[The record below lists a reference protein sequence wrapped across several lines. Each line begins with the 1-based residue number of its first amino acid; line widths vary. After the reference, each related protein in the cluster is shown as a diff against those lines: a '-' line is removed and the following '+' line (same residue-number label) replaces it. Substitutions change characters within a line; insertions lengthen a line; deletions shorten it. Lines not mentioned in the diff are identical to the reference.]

1 MKISM
6 NARTAALAAL
16 ALCAAGG
23 AWAAG
28 GHHAVDDA
36 AILDEGQCELE
47 GWFSRARDGER
58 LVHAGANCR
67 VGPVELG
74 AAGEYARFE
83 GESQTGWGLE
93 AKWATEIADRFS
105 IGAKVGPGWAAHV
118 RPRYTGVSASLLA
131 SWKATDTVALHL
143 NAGRDF
149 THAAADENRY
159 GASVEWAPAPA
170 WSLVGER
177 YKEEGAHFVRAGVRF
192 LGGESWS
199 LDLSRSHRLSGPGVS
214 AWTLGATWAFD
225 RK

>member
-1 MKISM
+1 MKISR
-6 NARTAALAAL
+6 NARGAALAAL
-16 ALCAAGG
+16 ALCATGG
-23 AWAAG
+23 AGAAG

-36 AILDEGQCELE
+36 AILEAGQCEVE

-74 AAGEYARFE
+74 AAGEYARLQ
-83 GESQTGWGLE
+83 GSSDTAWGLE
-93 AKWATEIADRFS
+93 AKWAMDIAEGLA

-118 RPRYTGVSASLLA
+118 RPRYTGVSASVLA
-131 SWKATDTVALHL
+131 SWKPGDTLALHL

-159 GASVEWAPAPA
+159 GASLEWTPAPA

-177 YKEEGAHFVRAGVRF
+177 YKEEGTHFVRAGVRF
-192 LGGESWS
+192 MGGESWS
-199 LDLSRSHRLSGPGVS
+199 VDLSRSRRLSGPGVS

-225 RK
+225 R